1 MTEVTAPLPFDLT
14 RDVRFRGKPI
24 PALTKQELRAALIQ
38 ALERVH
44 FLEETRPLLAYTRHG
59 DASPAPL
66 PPKSDF
72 TTR

>member
-1 MTEVTAPLPFDLT
+1 MPLPFEAA

-24 PALTKQELRAALIQ
+24 PTLAKQELRAALIQ

-44 FLEETRPLLAYTRHG
+44 FLEETRPLLAYIRRD
-59 DASPAPL
+59 DASSAPL
-66 PPKSDF
+66 SPKNEF

>member
-1 MTEVTAPLPFDLT
+1 MTTPLPFDLT
-14 RDVRFRGKPI
+14 RDTRFRGKPI

-38 ALERVH
+38 ALERVY
-44 FLEETRPLLAYTRHG
+44 FLEETRPLGAYSRRDHTG
-59 DASPAPL
+59 AALL